1 MIEKIYGKINL
12 DIQPKKQES
21 LTVLGKRKYEDEP
34 RKRITVKDIF
44 TKNVTPDANKILWG
58 IAYQPLLDKYKSKL
72 IEKINDPNSNK
83 TTKLVYDYVLQNL
96 ERGLFAVE
104 EIKKLSNES
113 KSQIDILKF
122 DKMSKIW
129 QSLLNDAKIIYN
141 KLEKEKVSKIQEIEK
156 EKEALK
162 LKRETISA
170 AKKLKSIELSDDEDD
185 LTELKSDKKYPP
197 YLERIAKKRGF

>member
-1 MIEKIYGKINL
+1 
-12 DIQPKKQES
+12 
-21 LTVLGKRKYEDEP
+21 
-34 RKRITVKDIF
+34 
-44 TKNVTPDANKILWG
+44 
-58 IAYQPLLDKYKSKL
+58 L